1 MSTRGL
7 SLAAMGLAVAGI
19 AACSNNNQN
28 ISAPAEALGNPDSL
42 TYLLLP
48 GAPDA
53 PNGILLSW
61 APATDPN
68 VTNYVVFAATV
79 DTSADFGELGTTIST
94 SFHQAGTPLPFF
106 FVASEDQ
113 FGDISSGTP
122 VITVD
127 TAPPLP
133 PPGTVTAAGFDSA
146 SEVTWSANARLQNPS
161 LFAYY
166 RVYSEPAAVSGMSA
180 TCGTPGPGFAVEG
193 STVSEDFVVTG
204 LANGTTWCYA
214 ITTVTQD
221 GHESVLS
228 SWATDTPTL
237 AAGPFAAS
245 MGPRATIIR
254 HNPKPLQRAVVARR

>member
-1 MSTRGL
+1 MSTRRL
-7 SLAAMGLAVAGI
+7 SLAAMGFVVAGV
-19 AACSNNNQN
+19 AACSNNNNN
-28 ISAPAEALGNPDSL
+28 ISAPAESLGNPDSL

-48 GAPDA
+48 GGPDA

-68 VTNYVVFAATV
+68 VVNYIVFAATI
-79 DTSADFGELGTTIST
+79 DSSADFGELGTTIST

-113 FGDISSGTP
+113 FGDISSGTA

-133 PPGTVTAAGFDSA
+133 PPSTVTATGFDSA

-166 RVYSEPAAVSGMSA
+166 RVYSEPAAASGPA
-180 TCGTPGPGFAVEG
+180 CATPGPGFAVEG

-214 ITTVTQD
+214 VTTVTQD

-237 AAGPFAAS
+237 GAGAFAVS
-245 MGPRATIIR
+245 MAPDATVIR
-254 HNPKPLQRAVVARR
+254 HDPKPLQRARVVARR

>member
-7 SLAAMGLAVAGI
+7 SVAAMGLVVAAV
-19 AACSNNNQN
+19 AACSSNNNN

-48 GAPDA
+48 GGPDA

-61 APATDPN
+61 APSTDPN
-68 VTNYVVFAATV
+68 VTNYVVLASTI
-79 DTSADFGELGTTIST
+79 DSTADFGVLGSTLST

-122 VITVD
+122 VITID

-133 PPGTVTAAGFDSA
+133 PPNTITATGFDSA
-146 SEVTWSANARLQNPS
+146 SEVTWSPNARLQNPS

-166 RVYSEPAAVSGMSA
+166 RVYSEPAVVSGSTG
-180 TCGTPGPGFAVEG
+180 TCETPGPGFAVEG

-204 LANGTTWCYA
+204 LANGTMWCYA
-214 ITTVTQD
+214 VTTVTQD

-237 AAGPFAAS
+237 GAGPFAVS
-245 MGPRATIIR
+245 MAPRATIIL
-254 HNPKPLQRAVVARR
+254 HNPKPLKRAVVARR

>member
-7 SLAAMGLAVAGI
+7 SLAAMGLVVVAV
-19 AACSNNNQN
+19 AACSNNNDN

-48 GAPDA
+48 GGPDA

-68 VTNYVVFAATV
+68 VTNYVVFAATI
-79 DTSADFGELGTTIST
+79 DSSADFGELGSTIST
-94 SFHQAGTPLPFF
+94 SFHQAGAPLPFYL
-106 FVASEDQ
+106 VASQDQ

-122 VITVD
+122 VIAVD

-133 PPGTVTAAGFDSA
+133 PPSTVTATGFDSA
-146 SEVTWSANARLQNPS
+146 SEVTWSANARLENPA
-161 LFAYY
+161 LFSNY
-166 RVYSEPAAVSGMSA
+166 RVYSEPAATSGTECA
-180 TCGTPGPGFAVEG
+180 TPGPGFAVEG
-193 STVSEDFVVTG
+193 TTVSEDFVVTG

-214 ITTVTQD
+214 VTTVTQD

-228 SWATDTPTL
+228 AWATDTPTL
-237 AAGPFAAS
+237 AAGPFAVS
-245 MGPRATIIR
+245 MSPRATIIR
-254 HNPKPLQRAVVARR
+254 HNPKVLQRAVVARR